1 MDCKKLSEIY
11 NNSCFVEFTTDSESA
26 LNKISIMDLN
36 FKKDQTC
43 LESMKLIVKYCKED
57 KSSTS

>member
-1 MDCKKLSEIY
+1 MDCKKIREIY
-11 NNSCFVEFTTDSESA
+11 NNSCFVEFTTTSEST

-43 LESMKLIVKYCKED
+43 LESMKLIVKYCEKD

>member
-1 MDCKKLSEIY
+1 MDCKKLIEIY
-11 NNSCFVEFTTDSESA
+11 NNSCFVEFNTDSKYA
-26 LNKISIMDLN
+26 FNKILTKDLN

-43 LESMKLIVKYCKED
+43 LEAMKMLEKYCKED